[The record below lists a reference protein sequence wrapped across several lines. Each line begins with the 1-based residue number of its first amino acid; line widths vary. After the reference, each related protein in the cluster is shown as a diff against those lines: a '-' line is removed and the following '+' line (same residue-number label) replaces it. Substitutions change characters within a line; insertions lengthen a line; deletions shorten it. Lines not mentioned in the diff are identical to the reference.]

1 MHAALGGVTTMGGAV
16 AAGPAGAG
24 AQGRRATA
32 CRPVRAAGAR
42 LSGRAPLRVATKAL
56 DGGVVGG
63 VDREVRGAG
72 EFSMGRRTAGLS
84 LLAASAAGTVAARP
98 ARAGLFGDG
107 SEEYTKNTM
116 AIIEETET
124 VLTMGQDDPALEAAV
139 EAYRGHINTWV
150 AKYRRDD
157 RFAGRPSY
165 GQMYTTLNA
174 IAGHYV
180 QFGAEYPIP
189 AKRLERIVAN
199 VKNARRALEAGR

>member
-1 MHAALGGVTTMGGAV
+1 MCI
-16 AAGPAGAG
+16 
-24 AQGRRATA
+24 R
-32 CRPVRAAGAR
+32 
-42 LSGRAPLRVATKAL
+42 
-56 DGGVVGG
+56 
-63 VDREVRGAG
+63 DR
-72 EFSMGRRTAGLS
+72 
-84 LLAASAAGTVAARP
+84 
-98 ARAGLFGDG
+98 

-199 VKNARRALEAGR
+199 VKNARRALEGSRSSGCIARMVAASGNVSIWS